1 MDITNTILYR
11 IINSITIR
19 HKLIFAPIVMVMV
32 FTFIGTLSFLAS
44 RATES
49 MEQFDHDQ
57 IYLQMM
63 LRGVNEIIITEGTP
77 QSIEIA
83 KRGLDSFN
91 RTHKELVSLLKE
103 DDRALVDK
111 EITEPW
117 NEIVKDISPFLDRD
131 VNTEDDDILMAY
143 GRIITRSDK
152 LAEKLESVSHI
163 VEEKTMAKVALYRNA
178 IRILVFILVTGAIVL
193 SILLYGSIM
202 HPINDMKT
210 MASAFS
216 TGKMSA
222 TLDETR
228 KDEFGELAVHFNQAA
243 RALQDISVS
252 ITSITEEIAGQSS
265 SLGDTADGLYS
276 DIQQKV
282 EQTEQSASAM
292 NEMSHTILDVAKNAG
307 DASDASKH
315 ATDEATQGRGVVIE
329 TAKKMSEI
337 SESVSSS
344 ESTLARLG
352 VSSENIG
359 TIVGVINDI
368 ADQTNLLALNAA
380 IEAARAGDHGRGFAV
395 VADEV
400 RKLSER
406 TANATGEIVSM
417 IESIQGDIK
426 DVTTSMDHGKSV
438 VEEGVLLVEEA
449 TKSLDSIVEVSKQG
463 TDMVQRIAAASEE
476 QSTAVDHVLEGMEL
490 ISSATK
496 QTESTVSEIRQ
507 ASERL
512 TKTSKELEQ
521 IASWFNDNNNS
532 G

>member
-1 MDITNTILYR
+1 MGINITLR
-11 IINSITIR
+11 Q
-19 HKLIFAPIVMVMV
+19 KLIFAPIVMVLF
-32 FTFIGTLSFLAS
+32 FTTIGVLSFLTS
-44 RATES
+44 RATDT
-49 MEQFDHDQ
+49 MEPFDHEQ

-83 KRGLDSFN
+83 KKGLDGFDSF
-91 RTHKELVSLLKE
+91 HEELLPLLSP

-117 NEIVKDISPFLDRD
+117 RLIENDIKPFLTGDLD
-131 VNTEDDDILMAY
+131 TEDDEILVSY
-143 GRIITRSDK
+143 GRIISRSDK

-163 VEEKTMAKVALYRNA
+163 VEEKARATINMYRNA
-178 IRILVFILVTGAIVL
+178 MSILVVLLVIGSVVL
-193 SILLYGSIM
+193 SVHLYNSVM
-202 HPINDMKT
+202 HPINKMKDM
-210 MASAFS
+210 ARAFS
-216 TGKMSA
+216 SGDMS
-222 TLDETR
+222 TMLDETR
-228 KDEFGELAVHFNQAA
+228 KDEFGELAVHFNKAA
-243 RALQDISVS
+243 KALQDMSAS
-252 ITSITEEIAGQSS
+252 ITSITEEIIGQSS
-265 SLGDTADGLYS
+265 SLGITADGLYS
-276 DIQQKV
+276 NVRLKV

-292 NEMSHTILDVAKNAG
+292 NQMSQTILDVAKNAG

-315 ATDEATQGRGVVIE
+315 ATDAATQGRGVVIE

-337 SESVSSS
+337 SDSVSGS

-352 VSSENIG
+352 ESSQNIG

-406 TANATGEIVSM
+406 TAKATGEIVSM
-417 IESIQGDIK
+417 VESIQGGIK
-426 DVTTSMDHGKSV
+426 DVTASMGHGKSV
-438 VEEGVLLVEEA
+438 VKEGVHLVEGA
-449 TKSLDSIVEVSKQG
+449 TKSLDSIVEVSKRG

-476 QSTAVDHVLEGMEL
+476 QSTAVEHVLEGMEQ
-490 ISSATK
+490 ISIATK

-507 ASERL
+507 ASEQL
-512 TKTSKELEQ
+512 TTTSNELER
-521 IASWFNDNNNS
+521 IASWFNDNSDS